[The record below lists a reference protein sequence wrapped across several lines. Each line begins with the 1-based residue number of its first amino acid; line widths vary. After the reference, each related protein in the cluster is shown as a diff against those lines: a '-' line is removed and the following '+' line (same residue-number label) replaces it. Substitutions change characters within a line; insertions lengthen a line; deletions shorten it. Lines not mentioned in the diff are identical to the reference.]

1 MFESVRLSVFSREPI
16 RIRRAFAASVR
27 FRFYIL
33 IIRVEYKTFVPFF
46 KAAEVKHP
54 PDRPDPKRFPLF

>member
-1 MFESVRLSVFSREPI
+1 MNPFVCPLFPANRFESDAPS
-16 RIRRAFAASVR
+16 AASVR